1 MAADDDGKTEE
12 PTAKKLSDARE
23 QGNVPKSN
31 DLTSAVAILAMAAI
45 LWMFGAKTG
54 EKLGLLMRDTFALIA
69 TFETAPANFVDML
82 GNLGIETLWILL
94 PITGTVAL
102 ISVISQFLQTD
113 WNVSTKTLQPNFKQV
128 FGLAGLKRLV
138 SAQTWMELLKSL
150 LKMALVAAVGY
161 HVVSRHYF
169 EYIKTADQSIRQIL
183 SLVGSVTIEIFWKC
197 GLLLIFIGIG
207 DFIWQRRQWKTKLKM
222 TKQEVKD
229 EAKSSEGDPQ
239 VKGKIKRLRQEMH
252 RNLMMHEMPKATV
265 VITNPTFIAIAL
277 RYTQGVDQAPVVVA
291 KGKRLIAER
300 IRDAAK
306 EHNIPI
312 IEDKP
317 VARGLYD
324 LAEIGSP
331 IPAEFF
337 AAVAEILAYVFGLQG
352 KTASASQTQP

>member
-31 DLTSAVAILAMAAI
+31 DLTSAVAILAMAGI
-45 LWMFGAKTG
+45 LWLFGAKTG
-54 EKLGLLMRDTFALIA
+54 EKLGNLMRDSFALIA
-69 TFETAPANFVDML
+69 TFEVAPTNLVDML
-82 GNLGIETLWILL
+82 GSLGIKVLWILL
-94 PITGTVAL
+94 PITGTLAI
-102 ISVISQFLQTD
+102 ISLTAQFLQTD
-113 WNVSTKTLQPNFKQV
+113 FNVSTKTLKPNFKQV
-128 FGLAGLKRLV
+128 FGLAGLKRLF
-138 SAQTWMELLKSL
+138 SSEAWIELVKSL
-150 LKMALVAAVGY
+150 LKMALVAVIGY

-169 EYIKTADQSIRQIL
+169 EYLRTADQSIRQIL

-197 GLLLIFIGIG
+197 GLLLIFIGVG
-207 DFIWQRRQWKTKLKM
+207 DFLWQRRRWKTKLKM

-239 VKGKIKRLRQEMH
+239 IKGKIKRLRQEMH
-252 RNLMMHEMPKATV
+252 RNMMMHEMPKATV

-300 IRDAAK
+300 IRDTAR

-312 IEDKP
+312 VEDKP

-324 LAEIGSP
+324 LAEIGAP

-337 AAVAEILAYVFGLQG
+337 AAVAEILAYVIGLKG
-352 KTASASQTQP
+352 KGTASTAA